1 MLYAY
6 KFTLALPHPG
16 PQIMFIPTKNAPPP
30 PTVGAQQIYI
40 YIYRAGRMFL
50 DSRSHVPGVLGTR
63 DRDFFTAHGNAECE
77 EVGTLI
83 HLTASWRAGK
93 RVRPPLPRLGSA
105 RATCSH
111 LVARCM
117 CGGGNQL
124 VTGGGAGMRAKYSPP
139 TEIVVTRHSPPI
151 LLCAA
156 LV

>member
-30 PTVGAQQIYI
+30 PNSRRATDIYI

-63 DRDFFTAHGNAECE
+63 ERDFFKAHGNAECE

-117 CGGGNQL
+117 CGGGESARHRGRGWDARQIFATN
-124 VTGGGAGMRAKYSPP
+124 RDS
-139 TEIVVTRHSPPI
+139 RHSPPI